1 MSFFTWICWQLA
13 EQDFFEGV
21 NPISR
26 KCSPTTSL
34 RSEDWEG
41 EDERP
46 QSETSRRQFCESGFH
61 CSPPSL
67 LLRCY
72 PPRRKLAK
80 AKSCLYSS
88 LNLLFLV
95 YSFPLLL
102 ASTYLHKKKKM
113 VRERGGYLKALCA
126 CGCESSWSL
135 MLRVYD
141 GSHERKNSSTRL
153 EQPFTCPPVSPIAK
167 RPAMI
172 LYFDKVISIKVYSG
186 KPEQEL
192 KMVYTR
198 YMTIV
203 ERERSNQS

>member
-13 EQDFFEGV
+13 EPDFFEGV

-34 RSEDWEG
+34 RSKDWEE

-46 QSETSRRQFCESGFH
+46 RGWFQSETSRRQFCESGFH

-95 YSFPLLL
+95 YSFPFLL
-102 ASTYLHKKKKM
+102 ASTYLHKKKI
-113 VRERGGYLKALCA
+113 VRERERERGGCLKALCA
-126 CGCESSWSL
+126 CRCESSWSL

-153 EQPFTCPPVSPIAK
+153 EQPFTCP
-167 RPAMI
+167 
-172 LYFDKVISIKVYSG
+172 LYSVPYCKKAGND
-186 KPEQEL
+186 
-192 KMVYTR
+192 
-198 YMTIV
+198 IV
-203 ERERSNQS
+203 L